1 MGLFGKTNPQEIFA
15 PYGFTVSEIVLDPP
29 RFTFLPAIYQDDSS
43 RRWAVKY
50 RGAEPAIF
58 SYADVLECEVVESG
72 SVDDANAINKRE
84 MAQQIIA
91 NPSRA
96 ARINAAKRN
105 MCLGMGVTVMV
116 RTGKDE
122 TSRLEIPIMTGEVKR
137 ESSIYRRYRA
147 VAEELRQ
154 VFESMKESGA

>member
-1 MGLFGKTNPQEIFA
+1 MGLFGKRNPQDIFA
-15 PYGFTVSEIVLDPP
+15 PYGFTVTKTVLDPP

-43 RRWAVKY
+43 RKWAVKY
-50 RGAEPAIF
+50 RGADPAIF

-72 SVDDANAINKRE
+72 NVDEANAVDKRE

-105 MCLGMGVTVMV
+105 MCLGMGVVVMV
-116 RTGKDE
+116 QTGKDE

-137 ESSIYRRYRA
+137 ESSMYRRYRA
-147 VAEELRQ
+147 AAEELQR
-154 VFESMKESGA
+154 VFESMRESGA